1 MNDRAQKNRQLKYLT
16 VSAMLSALGVVLL
29 GFGSL
34 VEVLDLTFSAIASL
48 LVVYAVI
55 EMGGAYPWLIWLVTA
70 LLSVLLLPQKTPAL
84 FYGLFTGF
92 YPIVK
97 EKFEKLPRLLSVLLK
112 TGLFHL
118 CLAAICILLKVF
130 FPAALEEYRIPWMA
144 ALLWGLAFFTFWV
157 YDYALSRI
165 ITLYLLRLRQRF
177 RIR

>member
-1 MNDRAQKNRQLKYLT
+1 MKAREQKKRQLKYLT
-16 VSAMLSALGVVLL
+16 VSAMLAALGVILL
-29 GFGSL
+29 GLGSL

-55 EMGGAYPWLIWLVTA
+55 EMGGAYPWLIWLVTTI
-70 LLSVLLLPQKTPAL
+70 LSLLLLPQKTPAL

-97 EKFEKLPRLLSVLLK
+97 EKLERLPSLPAVLLK
-112 TGLFHL
+112 AGVFHL
-118 CLAAICILLKVF
+118 CLAVMLLLPKLF
-130 FPAALEEYRIPWMA
+130 FPASLEEYSAPWMA
-144 ALLWGLAFFTFWV
+144 ILLWGLAFFTFWV
-157 YDYALSRI
+157 YDYALSHI